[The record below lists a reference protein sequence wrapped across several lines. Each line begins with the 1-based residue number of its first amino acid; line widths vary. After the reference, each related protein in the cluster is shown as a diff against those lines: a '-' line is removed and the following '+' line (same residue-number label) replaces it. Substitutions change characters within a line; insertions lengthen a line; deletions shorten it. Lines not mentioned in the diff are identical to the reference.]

1 MPMPAADASLMPLP
15 DGAPAPSPTV
25 DDALPSESSDGM
37 AGMGDGHSDSAASMP
52 YIATPDA
59 PQRRLVLAGFAAAN
73 ALVITGAAYMRRKIK
88 SNLPAA
94 TNSRAGTP
102 ARAPRNSMN
111 SDGGAA

>member
-15 DGAPAPSPTV
+15 DGAPAPTV
-25 DDALPSESSDGM
+25 DDAMSSESSDGM

-59 PQRRLVLAGFAAAN
+59 PQRRLVLGGFAAAN
-73 ALVITGAAYMRRKIK
+73 ALVIAGAAYMRRKSK
-88 SNLPAA
+88 PNHPAA
-94 TNSRAGTP
+94 ANSRAGAP